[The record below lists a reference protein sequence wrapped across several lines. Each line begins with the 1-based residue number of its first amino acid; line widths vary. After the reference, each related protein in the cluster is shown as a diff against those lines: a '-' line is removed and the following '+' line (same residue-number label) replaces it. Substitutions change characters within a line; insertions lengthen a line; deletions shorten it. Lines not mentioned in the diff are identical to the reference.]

1 MNTQIKPKLRGWLHA
16 GTFPFAIAATVI
28 LIIFSPDN
36 ATRLACLTFG
46 IASSMLFGTSA
57 VYHLGSWTERVS
69 KALRRAD
76 HSNIFLIIA
85 GTYTPLAVTLLPK
98 KDAIFLLV
106 VVWVG
111 AIAGLSARIIWINAP
126 RWVYVP
132 IYIGLGWVA
141 VAYLGKFYDAG
152 GPAVMWLV
160 IAGGLLYTAGA
171 VIYALKRPNPWPNW
185 FGFHEIFHSLTV
197 LAFSCH
203 VTAIMLA
210 VI

>member
-16 GTFPFAIAATVI
+16 GTFPLAVATTVI

-36 ATRLACLTFG
+36 ATRLSCLVFG

-160 IAGGLLYTAGA
+160 IAGGLLYTVGA
-171 VIYALKRPNPWPNW
+171 VVYALKRPNPWPTW

-197 LAFSCH
+197 LAFFCH

>member
-16 GTFPFAIAATVI
+16 GTFPLAVAATVI

-36 ATRLACLTFG
+36 ATRLACLVFG

-160 IAGGLLYTAGA
+160 IAGGLLYTVGA
-171 VIYALKRPNPWPNW
+171 VVYALKRPNPWPTW